1 VNFLLDTNIISE
13 SVRPRPDSGVMRW
26 LAEADE
32 DALYLSVLSLAEI
45 SHGVEKIPEG
55 PRKQALEEW
64 LRESLPERFES
75 RLLPVDREVSLS
87 WGALMIRAARKGITL
102 GVVDGFFAATAFVFD
117 LTLVTRNVR
126 RFERLEIQLLNPWKS
141 GT

>member
-32 DALYLSVLSLAEI
+32 DTLYLSVLSLAEI
-45 SHGVEKIPEG
+45 SHGVDKIPEG
-55 PRKQALEEW
+55 PRKRALEEW

-102 GVVDGFFAATAFVFD
+102 SVVDGFFAATGFVFG